1 MESVCTGN
9 PRTVGSNPTLS
20 APLNEAVDS
29 RTRSSEM
36 KKLISFV
43 FIGLLPL
50 FMIRGEASDT
60 TPLAE
65 RMDELGVPGVSV
77 AVIDDGKIAW
87 ARGWGLAD
95 VASGRPVTIELL
107 PESATSF
114 FVRLDGRP
122 VAFEFEGDDVV
133 IVAAGRR
140 GQKVGG

>member
-1 MESVCTGN
+1 
-9 PRTVGSNPTLS
+9 
-20 APLNEAVDS
+20 
-29 RTRSSEM
+29 M